1 MHGPV
6 LILAGIRIA
15 RSAIIMESKFLFHGR
30 FRRTVV
36 VSLVSALIFTFASS
50 ESVGSGATQRKNPDN
65 QKLITASI
73 ENLVS
78 AWNAKNSDSIAR
90 VFLTDAVL
98 VLPTGSVTK
107 SRANIRRR
115 LMAEWQGKL
124 KDSKLTH
131 FVEAVSFE
139 GGEAIV
145 KGRYKLDGVTL
156 LGFTTEGPFVLRQK
170 QQQGR
175 WMIARAEILRNA
187 D

>member
-1 MHGPV
+1 V
-6 LILAGIRIA
+6 LFICAW
-15 RSAIIMESKFLFHGR
+15 
-30 FRRTVV
+30 
-36 VSLVSALIFTFASS
+36 S
-50 ESVGSGATQRKNPDN
+50 ESVGSDSARGKNPDN

-107 SRANIRRR
+107 SRANIRQR
-115 LMAEWQGKL
+115 LVSEWQGKL

-139 GGEAIV
+139 GGDAIV
-145 KGRYKLDGVTL
+145 KGKYKLDGVTI
-156 LGFTTEGPFVLRQK
+156 LGFKTEGPFILRQK